1 MAEDKDIETP
11 EAPESAEV
19 SDTAETQ
26 VVDTEAAAPAD
37 APVETETPAE
47 PVVEEAPV
55 AAEAPVAEP
64 VTEEA
69 PAAAEAPVAEPVAEE
84 APAAAEAAPVA
95 EVKAEAP
102 AATAEQTPAEQA
114 EAAMTTE
121 GSKAPAEAEAAPAKR
136 GRRMGPSVGIAHIR
150 ATFNNTLVSISD
162 MRGGVISWSSAGRTG
177 FKGSRKSTAFAA
189 TMVGQDAARQAVA
202 KGMHEVE
209 VHVQGA
215 GSGRESAIRALQT
228 SGLVVTMIKDVT
240 PMPHNGC
247 RQRKRRR
254 V

>member
-11 EAPESAEV
+11 EAPEGAEV

-26 VVDTEAAAPAD
+26 VVDTEVAAPAD

-102 AATAEQTPAEQA
+102 AAVAEQTPAEQA